1 MALLA
6 LHDKHST
13 ALLYAYCKAGR
24 FFCADKSY
32 LLTMKLDKDSY
43 HPMEY
48 LVEFGRIC

>member
-6 LHDKHST
+6 LHDKYST

-24 FFCADKSY
+24 FFCADKSH
-32 LLTMKLDKDSY
+32 LLTMKLDKGSY
-43 HPMEY
+43 LHMEH